1 MLEMAVGFD
10 TFFWQEHFFPLLWY
24 PFPLKVSSRPRE
36 PDPLCVWSLLKMS
49 TAWPIKDCASA
60 GHRGTDF
67 PLPWGQSPNDTP
79 DFVAWFQPIWM
90 VISILATLH
99 PHCVHPT
106 LRQSLMRPC
115 SLRPQVRLHF
125 WLESHILSAVLRWRC
140 PEGVPQAAFPHWF
153 LQEG

>member
-1 MLEMAVGFD
+1 MLEMALGFD
-10 TFFWQEHFFPLLWY
+10 TFFRHEQFFPCCGIHFLLQ
-24 PFPLKVSSRPRE
+24 FPSCPRE

-49 TAWPIKDCASA
+49 TVWPIKDSASA
-60 GHRGTDF
+60 GHHDTDF

-90 VISILATLH
+90 VISILATLP

-115 SLRPQVRLHF
+115 SLRPRVRLHF
-125 WLESHILSAVLRWRC
+125 WLESHILSAVLRSHC
-140 PEGVPQAAFPHWF
+140 PEGAPQAAFPLWF